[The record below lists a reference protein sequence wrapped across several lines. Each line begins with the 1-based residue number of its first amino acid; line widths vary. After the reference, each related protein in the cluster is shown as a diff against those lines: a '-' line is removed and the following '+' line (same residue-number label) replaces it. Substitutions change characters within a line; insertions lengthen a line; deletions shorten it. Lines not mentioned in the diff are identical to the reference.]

1 MGLIGSVLG
10 GVTSAVGG
18 IFAGNAAAK
27 GYREQQKM
35 YQDRLNEI
43 KTHMNK
49 KYYEDPTQNADNQAA
64 RTQAQE
70 ILNEQ
75 TQRANDSAVVT
86 GATPGAVALQKQAAA
101 ATMGNILQQQAAAG
115 AANRENLRQNAEGR
129 IDAMAGYIANSKAAQ
144 AQAKANAI
152 TAASGALA
160 DAAGGL
166 DFGGQIGKTKMTW

>member
-10 GVTSAVGG
+10 GVTSGIG
-18 IFAGNAAAK
+18 SIFAGNAAAK
-27 GYREQQKM
+27 GYKEAQKL
-35 YQDRLNEI
+35 YQNRLDEI

-115 AANRENLRQNAEGR
+115 AANRENQYQQSQQQVDAFTNYLANAKMG
-129 IDAMAGYIANSKAAQ
+129 Q
-144 AQAKANAI
+144 AQAKAQAI
-152 TAASGALA
+152 SG
-160 DAAGGL
+160 AAGGL
-166 DFGGQIGKTKMTW
+166 SQAASNLPW

>member
-10 GVTSAVGG
+10 VAGSVVGS

-27 GYREQQKM
+27 GYKEAQKL
-35 YQDRLNEI
+35 YQNRLDEI

-75 TQRANDSAVVT
+75 TQRASDSAVVT

-115 AANRENLRQNAEGR
+115 AANRESQYQQSQQQVDAFTNYLANAKMG
-129 IDAMAGYIANSKAAQ
+129 Q
-144 AQAKANAI
+144 AQAKAQAI
-152 TAASGALA
+152 SGAAGGLSQ
-160 DAAGGL
+160 AAGGL
-166 DFGGQIGKTKMTW
+166 DFGGKIGKTGMSW

>member
-1 MGLIGSVLG
+1 MGLIGSIIG
-10 GVTSAVGG
+10 GVASGVGS
-18 IFAGNAAAK
+18 ILAGNAASK
-27 GYREQQKM
+27 GYREAQKM
-35 YQDRLNEI
+35 YQNRLDEI
-43 KTHMNK
+43 KAHMNK

-115 AANRENLRQNAEGR
+115 AANRENQYQQSQQQVDAFTNYLANAKMG
-129 IDAMAGYIANSKAAQ
+129 Q
-144 AQAKANAI
+144 AQAKAQAI
-152 TAASGALA
+152 SGAAGGLSQ
-160 DAAGGL
+160 AAGGL
-166 DFGGQIGKTKMTW
+166 DFGGKIGKTGMSW